1 MLLTQG
7 LLETLFH
14 QSVLIQFAIF
24 LAVGLVVYAIACGFL
39 VFCNRR
45 QARPA
50 EWIPVAPFATSITTP
65 GNTSPNPISGSF
77 RPESTLSSFIGGP
90 AKGFWTFIVTDESTG
105 GVGSLDAVSLN
116 FTYQYKV
123 KPKKKKKK

>member
-50 EWIPVAPFATSITTP
+50 EWIPVAPFATSITTLFGLFLAFHASSIW
-65 GNTSPNPISGSF
+65 GNIARAERNIFRGSNESLAAWWQEHAWNPT
-77 RPESTLSSFIGGP
+77 E
-90 AKGFWTFIVTDESTG
+90 
-105 GVGSLDAVSLN
+105 
-116 FTYQYKV
+116 
-123 KPKKKKKK
+123 